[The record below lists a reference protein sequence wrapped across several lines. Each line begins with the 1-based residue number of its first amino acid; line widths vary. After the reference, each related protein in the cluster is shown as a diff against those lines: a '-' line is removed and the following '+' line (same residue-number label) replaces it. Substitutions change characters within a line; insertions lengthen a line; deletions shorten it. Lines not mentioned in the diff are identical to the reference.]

1 MCKGSVFN
9 IQRFSTSDGPGIRTV
24 VFFKGCPLDCA
35 WCHNPESKNAATD
48 VFFKRE
54 LCIGCGACGAVCG
67 NHSFADGLHRFDR
80 QRCASCGKCAEV
92 CATKALEACGEM
104 KTVEEIIEQVLRDRP
119 FYDESGGG
127 VTLSGGEPLLQY
139 DFALALLQQAKRHG
153 LHTAI
158 ETSGFSAKDLQE
170 LNACTDLWLYDVKL
184 LSEEAHLQY
193 TGVSNRQI
201 LENLR
206 QLDAMG
212 ANIIL
217 RCPVIPDVNL
227 TQAHFEG
234 LAALANSLQNVAAIH
249 LETYHPLGISKSQQL
264 NKKQAY
270 NAEAFLEPSA
280 VEPFAALLR
289 AKTDIEVCII

>member
-1 MCKGSVFN
+1 
-9 IQRFSTSDGPGIRTV
+9 
-24 VFFKGCPLDCA
+24 
-35 WCHNPESKNAATD
+35 
-48 VFFKRE
+48 
-54 LCIGCGACGAVCG
+54 
-67 NHSFADGLHRFDR
+67 
-80 QRCASCGKCAEV
+80 
-92 CATKALEACGEM
+92 M